1 MSVPERLADAITGH
15 TRIVLVVLLLLTA
28 LVGAG
33 MPMVDDDSSLSQFES
48 ESDEAKALE
57 RINENFTSEQRENT
71 TSVQLIVRGDNVLE
85 KESLISSLEFQQEIR
100 ADESIN
106 STLVE
111 NQSITGVEN
120 IVAISAIRGEQ
131 SAELNETRS
140 QLQDGL
146 NQTVGIQ
153 RQYEALNESYEND
166 SINQSTYQARSAELE
181 GQFDA
186 VVENATANLTE
197 TQTAQYE
204 ASVERVREIESEQY
218 EIRSQS

>member
-120 IVAISAIRGEQ
+120 IVAISAIRG
-131 SAELNETRS
+131 R
-140 QLQDGL
+140 
-146 NQTVGIQ
+146 
-153 RQYEALNESYEND
+153 
-166 SINQSTYQARSAELE
+166 
-181 GQFDA
+181 A
-186 VVENATANLTE
+186 V
-197 TQTAQYE
+197 
-204 ASVERVREIESEQY
+204 R
-218 EIRSQS
+218 